1 VEEAMTYDP
10 CMPTAEEIEEMMNA
24 KSNPATIRVKLLCG
38 ILPMRG
44 YFWLLLDNNSI
55 YHSDGILYQYKDRLI
70 ANAFAYAYR
79 HNLHIERDKSLPYH
93 FQEME
98 VPSTVNWDL
107 STTAKV
113 ESPANMEEALKP
125 LKEFMERIRG
135 VVRTAPYLQSL
146 PLVLAREDAIRILAA
161 YTTLTW
167 NFDSMCKA
175 LDQSIALL
183 KQAEASIKTPEGP
196 PNLHVFTHKVGGSL

>member
-1 VEEAMTYDP
+1 MTYDP

-24 KSNPATIRVKLLCG
+24 RSNPASIPVELLCG

-44 YFWLLLDNNSI
+44 YFWLLYDKKSDLH
-55 YHSDGILYQYKDRLI
+55 HSDGILYQYKDRLI

-79 HNLHIERDKSLPYH
+79 HNLRVERDKSLPYH
-93 FQEME
+93 FQERE
-98 VPSTVNWDL
+98 VPPTVNWDL
-107 STTAKV
+107 STSSPV
-113 ESPANMEEALKP
+113 EDPANMEEALKP

-135 VVRTAPYLQSL
+135 VVRTAPYIQSL
-146 PLVLAREDAIRILAA
+146 PLVLAREDAIRVLAA

-183 KQAEASIKTPEGP
+183 KQAESSIKTPEGP
-196 PNLHVFTHKVGGSL
+196 PNLHVFSHKVGGSF